1 MIMKGLILVIIQN
14 VIILALSINVAPT
27 PEKVSEN
34 APVPI
39 KLDFEE
45 NQKEP
50 ILKESVKDSKNV
62 KFLHHLNKFIS
73 LHANMHPIII
83 GR

>member
-34 APVPI
+34 ALVPI

-50 ILKESVKDSKNV
+50 ILKESVKNSKDV
-62 KFLHHLNKFIS
+62 KF
-73 LHANMHPIII
+73 
-83 GR
+83 